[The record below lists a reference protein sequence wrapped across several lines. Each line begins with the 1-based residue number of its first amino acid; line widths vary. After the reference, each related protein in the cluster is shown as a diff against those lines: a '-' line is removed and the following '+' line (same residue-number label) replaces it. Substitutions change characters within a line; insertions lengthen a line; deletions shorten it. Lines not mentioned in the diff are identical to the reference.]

1 MWLSFHMSEWN
12 SSMYQNVYLDDL
24 KVKLKLGHMGS
35 KTRSLS
41 QMIEKACKHSH
52 FYAKTLIAVAL
63 HFTNAVLLN
72 KALKSLHFRFKIV

>member
-1 MWLSFHMSEWN
+1 
-12 SSMYQNVYLDDL
+12 MYQSVQLGDL
-24 KVKLKLGHMGS
+24 RSSLILGYMGS

-52 FYAKTLIAVAL
+52 FNAKTLIAVTL

-72 KALKSLHFRFKIV
+72 KAPSHYIFGFILSEKY

>member
-1 MWLSFHMSEWN
+1 
-12 SSMYQNVYLDDL
+12 MYQNVYLDDL

-41 QMIEKACKHSH
+41 QMIEKAWKHSH

-72 KALKSLHFRFKIV
+72 KALSHYIFALKLSEKYEI